1 MTTIPV
7 STVPAAISY
16 LLAGVQVAAAADPQV
31 VAGTDEILVKLGDEI
46 KNRPPDV
53 IEFGRVN
60 RQVKWETFVG
70 SGGQFALYETYEI
83 DCEVSSWVAYSD
95 TYDDTS
101 VAVQVNARAWQLL
114 AYVETVIRTD
124 PSLGGLVETAYPK
137 GATQGLPEPDAQAK
151 GLIVNISFPI
161 HVEAFI

>member
-1 MTTIPV
+1 MTIPV
-7 STVPAAISY
+7 STVPAAMAY
-16 LLAGVQVAAAADPQV
+16 LVASVQALAQTDPAV
-31 VAGTDEILVKLGDEI
+31 MAGTDEILVKLGDET

-53 IEFGRVN
+53 IEFGSVQ

-83 DCEVSSWVAYSD
+83 DVEISSWIPYSD
-95 TYDDTS
+95 VNDDS
-101 VAVQVNARAWQLL
+101 AVALQVNNRAWQLV

-124 PSLGGLVETAYPK
+124 PSLGNLVEIAYPRDST
-137 GATQGLPEPDAQAK
+137 ASVPEPDAKAA
-151 GLIVNISFPI
+151 GLIVTIRLPI